1 MSTHKMPRTH
11 THLHTQIHFTHRMS
25 ACTCTHILTHIC
37 TVSHPAP
44 HCKRAVCSPV
54 GGKYC
59 VRVHTHTH
67 TLTYTHIPPPTH
79 TRSHTH
85 THTHTHTYPPPP
97 HTHTHTHSHAHSH
110 THIHT
115 YAQNAT
121 QRPTVA
127 ELSGHPWVQPF
138 VKKLDEE
145 RDSLEAMGGVQ
156 RAMSTLG
163 GPLAARWG

>member
-67 TLTYTHIPPPTH
+67 TLT
-79 TRSHTH
+79 RSQSHTH
-85 THTHTHTYPPPP
+85 THIRTECHPAP
-97 HTHTHTHSHAHSH
+97 HRSRAVWSPVGAAVCEEAGRRKGQLRSHGWRA
-110 THIHT
+110 
-115 YAQNAT
+115 ACDVDAG
-121 QRPTVA
+121 RPTGRKV
-127 ELSGHPWVQPF
+127 GIIY
-138 VKKLDEE
+138 
-145 RDSLEAMGGVQ
+145 
-156 RAMSTLG
+156 
-163 GPLAARWG
+163 